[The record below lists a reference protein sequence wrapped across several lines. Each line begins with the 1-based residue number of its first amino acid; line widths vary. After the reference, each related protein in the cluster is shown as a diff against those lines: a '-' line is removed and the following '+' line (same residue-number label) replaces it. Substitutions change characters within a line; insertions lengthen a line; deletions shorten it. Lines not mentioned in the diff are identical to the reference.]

1 MSQFTPLQCLYTP
14 GVVFALE
21 DGRSLFEELV
31 LERFLFCLAPPPV
44 LGIGSRTSESCNDSV
59 RDVFRSRTE
68 IFQSR
73 SLVTSSRSLVTTF
86 GGSTLAPD
94 GLSAKSLSA
103 FVPCPPPS
111 CPATRKCCVTA
122 QADSVATEHGCAL
135 RWRPAL
141 AEEPGSRYEVAQT
154 TRHCRV
160 TIAMTR
166 EWQTARW
173 LSHGVAWTI
182 WPLTVMAA

>member
-1 MSQFTPLQCLYTP
+1 LYHYRRLLKRWFRKASLLSYAHSPHCLGT
-14 GVVFALE
+14 
-21 DGRSLFEELV
+21 
-31 LERFLFCLAPPPV
+31 
-44 LGIGSRTSESCNDSV
+44 GSRTSESCNDSV

-103 FVPCPPPS
+103 FVPCPPHS

-141 AEEPGSRYEVAQT
+141 AEEPGSRHEVAQT